1 MLLETI
7 RCEEGLPLHLS
18 YHQNRLE
25 ISLQSLGIGKI
36 YDLKTLITPP
46 ANGVFRCRFLYD
58 ANHYFIEFIPYT
70 PKKII
75 SLKLI
80 YADDVEYSLKYAERK
95 ELNLLYNNRAECD
108 DVLII
113 KNGFLTDTTIANIA
127 LLIDG
132 QWITPDTPLLRGT
145 TRARMIEEGA
155 IIPAPLRVDDIAK
168 ATKIALMNAMI
179 DFLEVENGIM
189 T

>member
-25 ISLQSLGIGKI
+25 TSLQTLGTDKI

-46 ANGVFRCRFLYD
+46 VNGVFRCRFLYD
-58 ANHYFIEFIPYT
+58 EHHYTIEFIPYT
-70 PKKII
+70 PKKIV

-80 YADDVEYSLKYAERK
+80 YSDEIKYPLKYAERK
-95 ELNLLYNNRAECD
+95 DLNLLYENRGEGD
-108 DVLII
+108 DILIVR
-113 KNGFLTDTTIANIA
+113 NGFLTDTTIANIA
-127 LLIDG
+127 LLING
-132 QWITPDTPLLRGT
+132 KWMTPDTPLLKGT
-145 TRARMIEEGA
+145 TRARMMDEG
-155 IIPAPLRVDDIAK
+155 IITAAPLQVDDIAK
-168 ATKIALMNAMI
+168 ATKIAIMNAMI
-179 DFLEVENGIM
+179 GFLEVENGIM

>member
-25 ISLQSLGIGKI
+25 TSLQSLGIDKV
-36 YDLKTLITPP
+36 YDLKALITPP
-46 ANGVFRCRFLYD
+46 PNGIFRCRFLYD

-80 YADDVEYSLKYAERK
+80 DADEIEYSLKYAERK
-95 ELNLLYNNRAECD
+95 NLDFLYNHRAESD
-108 DVLII
+108 DVLIV

-127 LLIDG
+127 LLIAG
-132 QWITPDTPLLRGT
+132 KWITPEAPLLMGT
-145 TRARMIEEGA
+145 TRARMLDEGV